1 MSNVRSVPL
10 DSGEKRQKP
19 PEIGFLSGAGIER
32 AFVVGLYI
40 ALALLAA
47 LSVLGTFYGMQS
59 MAAPLGTPLQ
69 VAQDVAAAPSLLG
82 AAFGLQ
88 LALTLA
94 QYGARQRA
102 RRNRRW
108 VVLYLASL
116 AWSGYYN
123 VTAYY
128 EPAVAMGIP
137 WGAALL
143 LIIIGDVVPE
153 MVAVKEPRKE

>member
-1 MSNVRSVPL
+1 MSVRSQPT
-10 DSGEKRQKP
+10 KP
-19 PEIGFLSGAGIER
+19 QAPEIGFLSGAGIER
-32 AFVVGLYI
+32 AFIVGLYV

-59 MAAPLGTPLQ
+59 RPSPLGAPLQ
-69 VAQDVAAAPSLLG
+69 VVQDVTAAPSLLG

-88 LALTLA
+88 FALTLV

-102 RRNRRW
+102 RRNPRW
-108 VVLYLASL
+108 WLLYLASL

-128 EPAVAMGIP
+128 EPAVALGIP
-137 WGAALL
+137 WAVALL
-143 LIIIGDVVPE
+143 LIIIGDVAPE
-153 MVAVKEPRKE
+153 MIAVKEPEKARE